1 MRGVCLLEGLQ
12 MIPHK
17 LIKAVSI
24 AGGYVLV
31 DLHLAA
37 QIAWSGFAKCCS
49 HGHSFMT
56 HLLHS

>member
-12 MIPHK
+12 MIPHI
-17 LIKAVSI
+17 LMKAVSI

-37 QIAWSGFAKCCS
+37 QIA
-49 HGHSFMT
+49 
-56 HLLHS
+56 

>member
-12 MIPHK
+12 MITHI
-17 LIKAVSI
+17 LMKAVSI

-37 QIAWSGFAKCCS
+37 QIA
-49 HGHSFMT
+49 
-56 HLLHS
+56 